1 MNCLRRIFFLLA
13 LLAQAW
19 PVQAGMLVGRPQPE
33 PACEMGCC
41 AAMADAGMNSCCCL
55 EEPGTVPASPVL
67 PVPGEHRQILAQ
79 VVWRQ
84 LEPLRISLPSQA
96 RSTEYLHDEN
106 AGETRTPHVRRQVLY
121 CSLLN

>member
-1 MNCLRRIFFLLA
+1 MNCLRRLFFLLA

-19 PVQAGMLVGRPQPE
+19 PVQAGMLGGRPQPE

-41 AAMADAGMNSCCCL
+41 AAMADAGMNSCCCM

-67 PVPGEHRQILAQ
+67 PAPGAHQQILAQ

-84 LEPLRISLPSQA
+84 LEPLRVPRPSLVP
-96 RSTEYLHDEN
+96 RTEQTRV
-106 AGETRTPHVRRQVLY
+106 ATAVETRTPHVRRAVLF

>member
-1 MNCLRRIFFLLA
+1 MNCLSTLFILLA

-19 PVQAGMLVGRPQPE
+19 PVQSGILGGSPQPV
-33 PACEMGCC
+33 CEMGCC

-67 PVPGEHRQILAQ
+67 PAPGEHRQILAQ

-84 LEPLRISLPSQA
+84 LEPLRIPLPSQA
-96 RSTEYLHDEN
+96 LSTEYLRHEN
-106 AGETRTPHVRRQVLY
+106 AEETRTPHVRRPVLY